1 MHKRLHRS
9 WLTWL
14 GTSLV
19 ALVVGVSSALA
30 ATAVSVD
37 IDPGA
42 NCTSRA
48 DLNLAWSGAGL
59 HDEYGVAT
67 DRIGNNIG
75 TFGPSSSA
83 NNDYTG
89 TYQIPISTQQPSN
102 ALVGSYAWV
111 GSNPPTPATAIEF
124 FVLYNC
130 TTRVVLL
137 RCLGAYGSC
146 PQSAQVAIGLLP
158 RPAVPA
164 SSAEMLAAM
173 MVLIMVAGGAMLRR
187 RQRQRIDLS

>member
-1 MHKRLHRS
+1 M
-9 WLTWL
+9 
-14 GTSLV
+14 
-19 ALVVGVSSALA
+19 ALVLAVSSAQA
-30 ATAVSVD
+30 ATALAVD

-42 NCTSRA
+42 NCTSKA
-48 DLNLAWSGAGL
+48 DLNVSWSSAGL
-59 HDEYGVAT
+59 HDEFGVAT

-83 NNDYTG
+83 NNDYSG
-89 TYQIPISTQQPSN
+89 TYQIPITTQQPPNS
-102 ALVGSYAWV
+102 LIGSYTWV

-130 TTRVVLL
+130 STRVVLL
-137 RCLGAYGSC
+137 RCFGAFGAC
-146 PQSAQVAIGLLP
+146 PRDAPAAIALLP

-173 MVLIMVAGGAMLRR
+173 MVLVMLIGGGMLHRR
-187 RQRQRIDLS
+187 RRIGAR